1 MESSLNFPFNFDL
14 PEDVD
19 KTLKHEMKLNL

>member
-14 PEDVD
+14 PKDVD
-19 KTLKHEMKLNL
+19 KTSKHEMKLNL